1 MSKKSVEAFC
11 FVFSYSCEMWDK
23 QDKLRKKKLLKR
35 SQNLMILE
43 ILSLSRQQKML
54 KLRDWIL
61 RKYVLEKS
69 PSTTEQLFVDYSGSW
84 IKTPVVS
91 K

>member
-1 MSKKSVEAFC
+1 
-11 FVFSYSCEMWDK
+11 
-23 QDKLRKKKLLKR
+23 
-35 SQNLMILE
+35 MIWE

-61 RKYVLEKS
+61 GKYALEKS
-69 PSTTEQLFVDYSGSW
+69 PSTTEQLFVDYSFDSW

-91 K
+91 TESSNRYATIQKRPVEEPLI